1 VKALVDYESKEV
13 LRGTTLEVYRFLL
26 KSSKPV
32 GTRELQRA
40 LNLSS
45 SSVATYHLTKL
56 EDAGLLKRELGGF
69 TVSKFLLENSIKIN
83 RFLVPRYFFYAI
95 FAIAILIIEL
105 TIMKPAVLYREYVF
119 SLIATVILAFFFC
132 YETVKTWRR
141 GNL

>member
-1 VKALVDYESKEV
+1 VNRVSTDESKEV

-26 KSSKPV
+26 KSNKPV

-45 SSVATYHLTKL
+45 SSVATYHLSKL

-69 TVSKFLLENSIKIN
+69 TVSKYLLENSVKVIN
-83 RFLVPRYFFYAI
+83 FLVPRYFFYAA
-95 FAIAILIIEL
+95 FAIAVLVIEL
-105 TIMKPAVLYREYVF
+105 TVLRPAVFYQEYVF
-119 SLIATVILAFFFC
+119 SLVTTMIIVLFLC
-132 YETVKTWRR
+132 YETVKTWKR

>member
-1 VKALVDYESKEV
+1 LVDDESKEV
-13 LRGTTLEVYRFLL
+13 LRGTSLEVYRFLL
-26 KSSKPV
+26 KSNKPV

-45 SSVATYHLTKL
+45 SSVATYHLSKL

-83 RFLVPRYFFYAI
+83 RFLIPRYFFYAV
-95 FAIAILIIEL
+95 FAIAVLLIEL
-105 TIMKPAVLYREYVF
+105 TVMKPAFLYREYVF
-119 SLIATVILAFFFC
+119 SLVATGILAFFFC
-132 YETVKTWRR
+132 YETVKTWLR

>member
-56 EDAGLLKRELGGF
+56 EDAGLLKRELGGY